1 MRVCEGV
8 SLVTSLNLS
17 SFTEEVV
24 RKVKKEIREKLSARH
39 VPHII
44 LEIADIP
51 VSHPHHSPN
60 PHTLTPSLQYTINSK
75 KVEVAVKKIISG
87 QEVGPRGALANPAS
101 LDLFYNIPELSIEN
115 GV

>member
-1 MRVCEGV
+1 MCVCRFSEELVGRVK
-8 SLVTSLNLS
+8 
-17 SFTEEVV
+17 
-24 RKVKKEIREKLSARH
+24 REIREKLSARH

-51 VSHPHHSPN
+51 VSYQS
-60 PHTLTPSLQYTINSK
+60 TPPYTSHLCLSVCLSVCVQYTINSK

-101 LDLFYNIPELSIEN
+101 LDLFYNIPELSLEN
-115 GV
+115 GL